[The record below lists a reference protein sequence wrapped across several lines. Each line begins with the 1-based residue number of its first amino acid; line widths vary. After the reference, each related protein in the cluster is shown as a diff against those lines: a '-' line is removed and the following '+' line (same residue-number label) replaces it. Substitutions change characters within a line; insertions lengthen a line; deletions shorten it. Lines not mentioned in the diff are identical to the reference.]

1 MTGKISRL
9 PEHVRDQLNDRLADG
24 LPAKKILPWLN
35 RLPEVRATLK
45 QDFHS
50 EPIDEG
56 NLSEY
61 RKRGFRKW
69 KIQRDALEFASE
81 FHPDDVSGQPSA
93 ASLRTAQFV
102 HWISQRLAAAAH
114 SSPIPDDPQAELR
127 QLREFL
133 ADIVALRR
141 GELVSRRLAI
151 EEQRLAAVQ
160 LKNQQVLEEEFWKW
174 TKRADI
180 QSKLFPHHDPDKIRR
195 TVVRM
200 LDRELLGVTTPDPDE
215 PDPDPVCYI

>member
-1 MTGKISRL
+1 M
-9 PEHVRDQLNDRLADG
+9 
-24 LPAKKILPWLN
+24 
-35 RLPEVRATLK
+35 LK
-45 QDFHS
+45 QDFHG

-81 FHPDDVSGQPSA
+81 FPDGDPSAQPSS

-102 HWISQRLAAAAH
+102 HWISLRLAAAAQ
-114 SSPIPDDPQAELR
+114 STPIPEDPQTELR

-141 GELVSRRLAI
+141 GELVSRRIGI
-151 EEQRLAAVQ
+151 EEQRLAVAQ
-160 LKNQQVLEEEFWKW
+160 LKNQQLLEEEFWSW
-174 TKRADI
+174 TKRPDI
-180 QSKLFPHHDPDKIRR
+180 QAKLYPFHDPDKVRR

-200 LDRELLGVTTPDPDE
+200 LDRELLGVNTPDPDE
-215 PDPDPVCYI
+215 RDPDPVCYI